1 MREVIGSNRYGQ
13 PPVSHEKEYKGV
25 VDFWKERNL
34 KWSKKMIYTDRLPLA
49 ESLQKLV
56 DSQKVLERD
65 YKKKREQI
73 REIMAKECVN
83 VASMRG
89 PQLISLP
96 RKLGSTTTQL
106 RVNNARAFINKV
118 LNEYNLLQLG

>member
-1 MREVIGSNRYGQ
+1 M
-13 PPVSHEKEYKGV
+13 
-25 VDFWKERNL
+25 

-56 DSQKVLERD
+56 DSQKVLERE

-73 REIMAKECVN
+73 KEIIANERVN

-89 PQLISLP
+89 PQLISLA
-96 RKLGSTTTQL
+96 RKLGSTTTHL
-106 RVNNARAFINKV
+106 RGNNARAFINKV
-118 LNEYNLLQLG
+118 LKEYNLLQLG